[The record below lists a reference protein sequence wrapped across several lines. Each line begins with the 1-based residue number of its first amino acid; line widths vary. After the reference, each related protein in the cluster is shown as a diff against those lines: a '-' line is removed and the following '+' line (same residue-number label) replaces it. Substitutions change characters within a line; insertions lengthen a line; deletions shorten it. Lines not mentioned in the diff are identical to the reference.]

1 MANDKNQNGWNE
13 YSKLVLKE
21 LETLGD
27 GIESVKLEIQNVKQ
41 EVAKMQVRED
51 RVEEVRLWK
60 ERLDEI
66 ASPTQL
72 KKYLQEIESLK
83 VFRTK
88 AITVFA
94 VVQFAMAAS
103 IWVINVFFK

>member
-1 MANDKNQNGWNE
+1 MSDGSSQNGWNE

-27 GIESVKLEIQNVKQ
+27 GIDSLKSEIQEVKQ
-41 EVAKMQVRED
+41 EMTKMQVRED
-51 RVEEVRLWK
+51 RIEDIRSWK

-66 ASPTQL
+66 TSPTQL
-72 KKYLQEIESLK
+72 KQKLNEVDDLK
-83 VFRTK
+83 VFKTK

-94 VVQFAMAAS
+94 VVQFAMALS
-103 IWVINVFFK
+103 IWILNVFFK

>member
-83 VFRTK
+83 VFKTK

>member
-1 MANDKNQNGWNE
+1 MANGSNQNGWNE

-27 GIESVKLEIQNVKQ
+27 GIDSLKSEIQEVKQ
-41 EVAKMQVRED
+41 EMAKMQVRED
-51 RVEEVRLWK
+51 RIEDIRLWK

-66 ASPTQL
+66 TSPTQL
-72 KKYLQEIESLK
+72 RQKLGDVEDLK
-83 VFRTK
+83 VFKTK

-103 IWVINVFFK
+103 IRILNVFFK